1 MKRKIYQ
8 ELLNWKNNNIET
20 PLMIIGSRQIGKT
33 YIINEFCQN
42 EFKHYVYINLL
53 EHKDIISLFK
63 QDLPL
68 QEIYEQMLLRLD
80 IKSNIEETI
89 LFFDE
94 IQESEELISAL
105 KFFQEHSTKFIII
118 CAGSLL
124 GVKLKR
130 FNSSFPVGKVKIK
143 YMYPLSFEEFL
154 IATDHENWLLEIKK
168 HAKTGTPLIIHDK
181 ILKLYRLYLCTGGM
195 PEAIKELKN
204 INYDILNY
212 KGETIEEIIFS
223 YLADMNKYIYN
234 KKEAVKIEELYRS
247 IPKQLANN
255 HNKFQYSKITEVK
268 SNHGKREY
276 QSSLEWLLASNL
288 IYKSDLITKPE
299 IPLTPFIEENTFK
312 LYLND
317 VGLLSKLLNIKY
329 NDILLDTNFMYK
341 GIIAENFIASEL
353 RAYNKPLYFWNSKN
367 SAEIDFLI
375 YNNDGIIPIEVKA
388 STNTQSKSLKIYN
401 EKYNPKYSIRLS
413 TKNFGVKDNIKS
425 IPIYALFTLLDY

>member
-1 MKRKIYQ
+1 MQRKIYQ

-20 PLMIIGSRQIGKT
+20 PLMIIGARQTGKT

-53 EHKDIISLFK
+53 EHKDIIALFK
-63 QDLPL
+63 QELSL
-68 QEIYEQMLLRLD
+68 QDIYEQMLLRLD

-105 KFFQEHSTKFIII
+105 KFFQEHKTKFIII

-143 YMYPLSFEEFL
+143 YMYPLTFEEFL
-154 IATDHENWLLEIKK
+154 TATNHESWITEIKEHTK
-168 HAKTGTPLIIHDK
+168 NGTPLIIHDK

-195 PEAIKELKN
+195 PEAIKELKK
-204 INYDILNY
+204 INYDILNF
-212 KGETIEEIIFS
+212 KGEIIEEIIFS

-255 HNKFQYSKITEVK
+255 SNKFQYNKITDTNLK
-268 SNHGKREY
+268 HGKREY
-276 QSSLEWLLASNL
+276 ETSLEWLLASNL
-288 IYKSDLITKPE
+288 IYKSDLITRPE
-299 IPLTPFIEENTFK
+299 IPLTPFIDEKTFK
-312 LYLND
+312 LYIND
-317 VGLLSKLLNIKY
+317 IGILTKLLNIKY

-353 RAYNKPLYFWNSKN
+353 SAYNKPLYFWNSNN

-388 STNTQSKSLKIYN
+388 GNNTQSKSLKVYI
-401 EKYNPKYSIRLS
+401 EKYKPKYSIRLS
-413 TKNFGVKDNIKS
+413 TKNFGIKDNIKS
-425 IPIYALFTLLDY
+425 IPIYAIFALLDY